1 LPLKLKI
8 WNEKYIQWFLIQ
20 LLHSAFFPQSQ
31 QHFIAPTR
39 LLQTSAQKL
48 KMIHL
53 QGAVTDFYQQ
63 NLSNKSSS
71 FNSELVGKGTALI

>member
-8 WNEKYIQWFLIQ
+8 LNEKYIQWFLIQ
-20 LLHSAFFPQSQ
+20 LLHSAFFPRSQ

-48 KMIHL
+48 KMIHA
-53 QGAVTDFYQQ
+53 QAAVTDIYQQ